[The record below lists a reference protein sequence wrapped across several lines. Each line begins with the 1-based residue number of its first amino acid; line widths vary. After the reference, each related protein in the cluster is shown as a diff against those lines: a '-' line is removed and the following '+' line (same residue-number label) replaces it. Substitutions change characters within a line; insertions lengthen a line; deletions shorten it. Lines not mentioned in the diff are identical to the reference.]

1 MTRHHNFKSNRNI
14 SINSYFM
21 IHSYKNVSLPGAL
34 VDYRTLRNI
43 DLNLLIVLDVLLQER
58 SVSLTA
64 KKIGRTPSAVSHA
77 LSRLR
82 DTFDDKILVRV
93 GTTMEP
99 TPRALKLQSD
109 LKRLLSSLRRF
120 MDDTDHFAPQD
131 STRTFALELPD
142 NLSPMLSGLLMRF
155 EHEAP
160 NASLQITK
168 RGGTPIVDQG
178 RGVKIRI
185 LPQSSANPI
194 GHTVSELGTC
204 NWRTFARADHPIF
217 ESWSALEW
225 LNCSHVL
232 YLDPALETDGLEVY
246 LSREQLKR
254 SVKASVDSFAMGI
267 SMIEHSDCLL
277 TCLSASDLPLST
289 SIHSAPVPFDVASV
303 EYVLA
308 WSETLDQ
315 DSAKIWFEGLVRSSF
330 PSQ

>member
-1 MTRHHNFKSNRNI
+1 MTLHQNFKSNGKI

-21 IHSYKNVSLPGAL
+21 IHSYKNLSLPGAL

-120 MDDTDHFAPQD
+120 MDDTDHFDPRD
-131 STRTFALELPD
+131 STRAFALELPD

-160 NASLQITK
+160 NASLQIIK
-168 RGGTPIVDQG
+168 QGNAPIVDQG
-178 RGVKIRI
+178 RGIKLRI
-185 LPQSSANPI
+185 LPQRSECPI
-194 GHTVSELGTC
+194 GHSVSELGIC
-204 NWRTFARADHPIF
+204 RWRTFARADHPVF
-217 ESWSALEW
+217 ELWSTSGW
-225 LNCSHVL
+225 LGCSHIR
-232 YLDPALETDGLEVY
+232 YLDSVLKTDDLEVY
-246 LSREQLKR
+246 LTREQLKR
-254 SVKASVDSFAMGI
+254 SVKASVDSFAMGL

-277 TCLSASDLPLST
+277 TCLSVSDIPVSK
-289 SIHSAPVPFDVASV
+289 SIHSSPVPFVLEPV

-308 WSETLDQ
+308 WSQTLDQ

-330 PSQ
+330 PQS

>member
-1 MTRHHNFKSNRNI
+1 MTQHHNLKNNGKI

-21 IHSYKNVSLPGAL
+21 IHSYKNLSLPGAL

-93 GTTMEP
+93 GTSMEP

-120 MDDTDHFAPQD
+120 MDDTDHFAPQE

-160 NASLQITK
+160 KASLQITK
-168 RGGTPIVDQG
+168 RGSAPIVDQG
-178 RGVKIRI
+178 RGIKLRI
-185 LPQSSANPI
+185 IPQRLELPM
-194 GHTVSELGTC
+194 GHIVSELGTC
-204 NWRTFARADHPIF
+204 SWRTFARADHPVF
-217 ESWSALEW
+217 QRWSMTEW
-225 LNCSHVL
+225 LRYSHIR
-232 YLDPALETDGLEVY
+232 YLDPFSESDDLDLY
-246 LSREQLKR
+246 LSREQHTRL
-254 SVKASVDSFAMGI
+254 VKASVDSFAMGL
-267 SMIEHSDCLL
+267 SLIEYGDCLL
-277 TCLSASDLPLST
+277 TCLGASDLPLNN
-289 SIHSAPVPFDVASV
+289 SIHSMPVPFELESV
-303 EYVLA
+303 EYNLA
-308 WSETLDQ
+308 WSEALDR
-315 DSAKIWFEGLVRSSF
+315 DSARIWFEGLVRSSF